1 LQWPQG
7 KQKAKFWQLLLRGMD
22 QFEPSCFEQTNHFQ
36 HLGFAQIAKM
46 PKIPLSKVIPTLSR
60 PLWCLSVRQPKLA
73 KTGQMQWQEKGDETM
88 RCFYIFA
95 I

>member
-1 LQWPQG
+1 
-7 KQKAKFWQLLLRGMD
+7 
-22 QFEPSCFEQTNHFQ
+22 
-36 HLGFAQIAKM
+36 
-46 PKIPLSKVIPTLSR
+46 
-60 PLWCLSVRQPKLA
+60 LSVRQPKLA